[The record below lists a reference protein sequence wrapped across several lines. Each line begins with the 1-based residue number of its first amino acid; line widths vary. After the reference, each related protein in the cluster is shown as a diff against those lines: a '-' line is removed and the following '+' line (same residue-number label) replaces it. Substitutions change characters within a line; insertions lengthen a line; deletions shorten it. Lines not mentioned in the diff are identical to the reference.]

1 MPTSFVYGARGAAI
15 MLLLGHA
22 IAGSSYGDSP
32 GDFAPTRTP
41 ASQSVL
47 DLGDSGFRIAVEA
60 TYLYGPAS
68 GYLQTPSGDEPGTT
82 SIGRPTLGELGI
94 SSASIFDTALTLGSG
109 RHELFIG
116 GQFIGFSGQ
125 ATLDETLISQ
135 NQTFLAGSAV
145 EQEVELNW
153 YRAGY
158 RYWFL
163 FDTDDQS
170 PGDEFAIAPSVGAGL
185 FDFTY
190 KLEGPGDADV
200 NRTYIKP
207 MPQVGIEA
215 EWKLS
220 QRCSVVAGVLT
231 SVPIPDTP
239 FILSTRLAGKY
250 RVLDNRSIKLDALV
264 GVGYERLQYDEEK
277 KQETPNDINVEL
289 GPLLLLSVKAE
300 F

>member
-1 MPTSFVYGARGAAI
+1 M
-15 MLLLGHA
+15 
-22 IAGSSYGDSP
+22 
-32 GDFAPTRTP
+32 
-41 ASQSVL
+41 
-47 DLGDSGFRIAVEA
+47 
-60 TYLYGPAS
+60 
-68 GYLQTPSGDEPGTT
+68 
-82 SIGRPTLGELGI
+82 
-94 SSASIFDTALTLGSG
+94 
-109 RHELFIG
+109 
-116 GQFIGFSGQ
+116 
-125 ATLDETLISQ
+125 
-135 NQTFLAGSAV
+135 

-250 RVLDNRSIKLDALV
+250 RWITARSSSTPSSAWAMSACSTT
-264 GVGYERLQYDEEK
+264 K
-277 KQETPNDINVEL
+277 KKSRRRPTTSMSNW
-289 GPLLLLSVKAE
+289 GRCCY
-300 F
+300 